1 MIEQIPN
8 LITIVRI
15 LAIAPICWLLWQ
27 HDYQNAF
34 VLLLIAGLSDALDGY
49 LARRYGWFT
58 RLGAFLDPIADKL
71 FVACV
76 YIVLGL
82 QAYLPWWLVS
92 LVLGRDV
99 IISGGALAF
108 RWATGHLEMQP
119 LRISKLNTTLQ
130 IILLALTLVNIA
142 LYSVPTWL
150 QVSVQWAVAISTL
163 SSGLAYMVLWTR
175 NAMKES
181 HALKQP

>member
-15 LAIAPICWLLWQ
+15 VAIAPICWLLWQ

-34 VLLLIAGLSDALDGY
+34 ILLVIAGLSDALDGY

-58 RLGAFLDPIADKL
+58 RLGALLDPIADKL
-71 FVACV
+71 FVAFV
-76 YIVLGL
+76 YIVFGL
-82 QAYLPWWLVS
+82 QGYLPWWLVS

-99 IISGGALAF
+99 IISLGALIF
-108 RWATGHLEMQP
+108 RWSTGYLEIHP
-119 LRISKLNTTLQ
+119 LKISKLNTALQ
-130 IILLALTLVNIA
+130 MVLLALTLVDIA
-142 LYSVPTWL
+142 LYSIPTWL
-150 QVSVQWAVAISTL
+150 QLSVQGAVALSTL
-163 SSGLAYMVLWTR
+163 SSGIAYIVLWTR

-181 HALKQP
+181 YALKQ